1 MNNSKLISEET
12 RRKVEQAIAETGY
25 VYNRNAASLRSQKSN
40 IIGLLISDIKNPFYA
55 EVLRG
60 VEYVIDRENYSL
72 LIGSTSDLADK
83 QSKLVSAMLEQGI
96 DGLLFSPSAGTST
109 DMIKPIAASNVPFV
123 FIARS
128 IPDVKADYVGV
139 DYFIGIRKVMEHLI
153 LNGHREIA
161 FINYYKKSSIS
172 EERLSAFCEVADDYG
187 LAFRKDMVLDCMMN
201 LDAAKKAAI
210 ELMSRSAKP
219 TAIICYNDIIACG
232 ATMGL
237 SSMGIKVGN
246 EGIAVVGAD
255 DMDIATYWTPKISTT
270 SSRSYEVGK
279 LATQILL
286 ERINNRD
293 EPVKKLLLTPELIIR
308 ESG

>member
-12 RRKVEQAIAETGY
+12 RRKVEKAIIETGY
-25 VYNRNAASLRSQKSN
+25 VYNRKAASLRSQKSN

-60 VEYVIDRENYSL
+60 VEHIIDRENYSL

-83 QSKLVSAMLEQGI
+83 QSRLVSAMLEQGI
-96 DGLLFSPSAGTST
+96 DGLLFSPSAGTSP
-109 DMIKPIAASNVPFV
+109 DMIKPIRAANVPFV

-153 LNGHREIA
+153 INGHRDIA
-161 FINYYKKSSIS
+161 FLNYYKKNSIS
-172 EERLSAFCEVADDYG
+172 EERLRAFCEVADDYG
-187 LAFRKDMVLDCMMN
+187 LAFRNDMILDCMMN
-201 LDAAKKAAI
+201 LDAAKKAVI
-210 ELMSRSAKP
+210 ELMSRSVKP

-232 ATMGL
+232 ATLGL
-237 SSMGIKVGN
+237 SSLGINIGN
-246 EGIAVVGAD
+246 DGIAVVGAD
-255 DMDIATYWTPKISTT
+255 DMDIATYWMPKITTT

-286 ERINNRD
+286 ERISNGD
-293 EPVKKLLLTPELIIR
+293 EPVKKLLLTPELIVR